1 MPSDGVLTIAV
12 DANNSVLQ
20 ESFSGRQWS
29 GTWNYKKKKDKAK
42 RNNFN
47 GILVYWH
54 HPEAYSTVFAL
65 LKDVLNKNSL

>member
-1 MPSDGVLTIAV
+1 MAHEIIK
-12 DANNSVLQ
+12 
-20 ESFSGRQWS
+20 R
-29 GTWNYKKKKDKAK
+29 KKDKAK

-54 HPEAYSTVFAL
+54 HPEAYSIVFAL